1 MQTILKCGSWASG
14 WFLVLFALSDVVY
27 AATAGAPGPAAPGP
41 AAPGVVSSPVAPEL
55 STGALGAGIVILFGA
70 MFVFFDYRRRKAKAQ
85 K

>member
-1 MQTILKCGSWASG
+1 MQTIFKSSCWTCGC
-14 WFLVLFALSDVVY
+14 FLALLALSGVAR
-27 AATAGAPGPAAPGP
+27 AATAGAPGPIGGP
-41 AAPGVVSSPVAPEL
+41 VAPGVVSSPIAPEL